1 MVNNS
6 STKKSVRF
14 SDRLRRHSKR
24 KFICYDCKNCFFKG
38 LQFNNPFKSTPK
50 KLRKK
55 RRNIFQLFNEPNDD
69 NEPDLLISDGE
80 AEEEDMADNVNRLIY
95 YDPASPVENLMK
107 EEY

>member
-1 MVNNS
+1 MVNGS
-6 STKKSVRF
+6 STKKAVRF

-24 KFICYDCKNCFFKG
+24 KFICYDCKDCFFKG
-38 LQFNNPFKSTPK
+38 LLFNNPNKTTPK

-55 RRNIFQLFNEPNDD
+55 RNNIIELFNEPEDN

-80 AEEEDMADNVNRLIY
+80 EEDDMADNFNRLIY
-95 YDPASPVENLMK
+95 YDPASPVANLMK